1 MKEEK
6 TGTLTDL
13 IFYNRENFFAISI
26 FESKNEQFYAV
37 GYLPHAEKGRAY
49 TLIGDWKN
57 HPKYGEQFA
66 FTSYEEKEPETEMGI
81 VSFLSSG
88 VIKGVGLSTAR
99 AIVKKFAEETMN
111 ILKDSPARLTE
122 VPGIG
127 KIKAKAISESYQ
139 EHREF
144 ANVVL
149 SLQDYDITANTAM
162 KIYRVYGSD
171 SVEKIKENPY
181 QLIEDVFGIGF
192 QKADKIAMSMGMK
205 SEDPHRIR
213 SGIIYNLGLSANAG
227 HTYENRKDFCEQ
239 TASLLDV
246 MIQEV
251 EDVLFSVIVEGDIFA
266 EKVDGIEVV
275 FLYRYY
281 QAEQVVAGKL
291 FQLAQSTLTHLSKDA
306 QMLIRKTEDESGI
319 QLSVQQKQAVLSSL
333 ENGVSVV
340 TGGPGTGKTTIIN
353 TIMKILNSN
362 DVKTALAA
370 PTGRAA
376 KRMSET
382 TGYSASTIHRLLEYY
397 YSEDDDHMNFGRTE
411 ENPLDFDCIIVD
423 EMSMVDI
430 LLMEGL
436 LNAVKP
442 GSRLI
447 LVGDADQL
455 PPIGAGNVLRD
466 ILSSE
471 TIHSIRLTDIFR
483 QAAESLI
490 VVNAHLINR
499 GEYPSYNERDK
510 DFFFLERRGDTSILE
525 TIKDLC
531 MRRLPNFYEG
541 CDTFSDIQVLTP
553 TRKGIVGSVNLNKEL
568 QMILNPPSPGKTE
581 KVLGERV
588 IRQGDKV
595 MQNKNDYR
603 LSWRNI
609 KDFSEGEGVF
619 NGDIGI
625 VESVDNDSGHLNVLF
640 DAERLVTYDFTNLDA
655 LESAFAMTV
664 HKSQGSEF
672 PIVILP
678 MTRFAPMLATRNLLY
693 TAITR
698 AKTSAIL
705 VGIPAACSAMV
716 DNDTIAERRSG
727 LAYRL
732 SKRWEFSD
740 ASNQ

>member
-1 MKEEK
+1 MKNEK
-6 TGTLTDL
+6 TGVLAEL
-13 IFYNRENFFAISI
+13 IFYNKDNFFAISV
-26 FESKNEQFYAV
+26 FESEKEQFYAV
-37 GYLPHAEKGRAY
+37 GYLPHPEKGRTY

-57 HPKYGEQFA
+57 HPKYGDQFA
-66 FTSYEEKEPETEMGI
+66 FTSYEEKEPDTEIGI

-88 VIKGVGLSTAR
+88 VLKGVGPSTAR
-99 AIVKKFAEETMN
+99 AIVKKFGEDTMD
-111 ILKDSPARLTE
+111 ILKENPQRLKE

-127 KIKAKAISESYQ
+127 KIKAKTISESYQ

-149 SLQDYDITANTAM
+149 ALQGYSITANTAM
-162 KIYRVYGSD
+162 KLYRVYGAEAVD
-171 SVEKIKENPY
+171 KVKENPY
-181 QLIEDVFGIGF
+181 QLVEDVFGIGF
-192 QKADKIAMSMGMK
+192 QTADKIAMHMGMK
-205 SEDPHRIR
+205 LEDPHRIR
-213 SGIIYNLGLSANAG
+213 SGILYSLNLCTNAG
-227 HTYENRKDFCEQ
+227 HTYEYRKDFCEK

-251 EDVLFSVIVEGDIFA
+251 ADVLFTCILEGDIFA
-266 EKVDGIEVV
+266 ENIDGADVL

-281 QAEQVVAGKL
+281 RAEQRVAGKL
-291 FQLAQSTLTHLSKDA
+291 FQLGQAELTHLSGNA
-306 QMLIRKTEDESGI
+306 QMLIRKTEEESGI
-319 QLSVQQKQAVLSSL
+319 ALSEQQKQAVISSL
-333 ENGVSVV
+333 QNGISVI

-353 TIMKILNSN
+353 TIVDILASN
-362 DVKTALAA
+362 EVKTALAA

-382 TGYSASTIHRLLEYY
+382 TGYGASTIHRLLEYF
-397 YSEDDDHMNFGRTE
+397 YSESDDHMNFGRTE
-411 ENPLDFDCIIVD
+411 ENPLDFDCIIID

-436 LNAVKP
+436 VNAIKP
-442 GSRLI
+442 GTRLI

-455 PPIGAGNVLRD
+455 PPVGAGNVLRD

-471 TIHSIRLTDIFR
+471 TLHSVRLTDIFR

-499 GEYPSYNERDK
+499 GEYPSYNEKDK
-510 DFFFLERRGDTSILE
+510 DFFFVDRNRDVEILE

-531 MRRLPNFYEG
+531 TRRLPNFYEG
-541 CDTFSDIQVLTP
+541 CDAFSDIQVLTP

-568 QMILNPPSPGKTE
+568 QAILNPPSPEKGEKT
-581 KVLGERV
+581 LYER
-588 IRQGDKV
+588 IFRQGDKV
-595 MQNKNDYR
+595 MQNKNDYQ

-625 VESVDNDSGHLNVLF
+625 VQTVDNDSGHLHVLF
-640 DAERLVTYDFTNLDA
+640 DAERLVAYDFSNLDA

-678 MTRFAPMLATRNLLY
+678 MTRFPPMLATRNLLY
-693 TAITR
+693 TAVTR
-698 AKTSAIL
+698 AKKSAIL

-716 DNDTIAERRSG
+716 DNDTIAERRSA

-732 SKRWEFSD
+732 SKIWTFSD
-740 ASNQ
+740 A

>member
-1 MKEEK
+1 MKTEK
-6 TGTLTDL
+6 TGTLTEL
-13 IFYNRENFFAISI
+13 IYYNRDNFYAISV
-26 FESKNEQFYAV
+26 FEAENEQFSAV

-49 TLIGDWKN
+49 TLIGSWNN

-66 FTSYEEKEPETEMGI
+66 FTSYEEKEPETEFGI

-88 VIKGVGLSTAR
+88 VIKGVGPSTAR
-99 AIVKKFAEETMN
+99 AIVKKFGEDTIN
-111 ILKDSPARLTE
+111 ILKEKPERLKE

-127 KIKAKAISESYQ
+127 KVKAKTISESYQ

-149 SLQDYDITANTAM
+149 ALQGYSITANTAM
-162 KIYRVYGSD
+162 KLYRVYGAD
-171 SVEKIKENPY
+171 AVLKVKENPY
-181 QLIEDVFGIGF
+181 QLIDDIFGIGF
-192 QKADKIAMSMGMK
+192 QTADKIAMSMGTK
-205 SEDPHRIR
+205 LEDPHRIH
-213 SGIIYNLGLSANAG
+213 SGIIYHLGLCANAG
-227 HTYENRKDFCEQ
+227 HTYEIRKDFCEK
-239 TASLLDV
+239 TALLLDV

-251 EDVLFSVIVEGDIFA
+251 EDVLFSAIVEGDIFA
-266 EKVDGIEVV
+266 ENIEGSEVL

-281 QAEQVVAGKL
+281 RAEQRVAGKL
-291 FQLAQSTLTHLSKDA
+291 FQLGQTELTHLSGNA
-306 QMLIRKTEDESGI
+306 QMLIQVTEQESGV
-319 QLSVQQKQAVLSSL
+319 QLSEQQKQAIISSL
-333 ENGVSVV
+333 KNGVSVI

-353 TIMKILNSN
+353 TIMKILSSN
-362 DVKTALAA
+362 EVKTALAA

-376 KRMSET
+376 KRMGET
-382 TGYSASTIHRLLEYY
+382 TGYNASTIHRLLEYY
-397 YSEDDDHMNFGRTE
+397 YSESEDHMNFGRTE
-411 ENPLDFDCIIVD
+411 ENPLDFECIIID

-436 LNAVKP
+436 LNAIKP
-442 GSRLI
+442 GTRLI

-455 PPIGAGNVLRD
+455 PPVGAGNVLRD
-466 ILSSE
+466 ILKSDML
-471 TIHSIRLTDIFR
+471 HSVRLTEIFR

-499 GEYPSYNERDK
+499 GDYPSYNEKDK
-510 DFFFLERRGDTSILE
+510 DFFFVERSKDAQILE

-531 MRRLPNFYEG
+531 TRRLPNFYEG
-541 CDTFSDIQVLTP
+541 CDPFSDIQVLTP
-553 TRKGIVGSVNLNKEL
+553 TRKGLVGSVNLNKEL
-568 QMILNPPSPGKTE
+568 QEILNPPSPE
-581 KVLGERV
+581 KGEKILYER
-588 IRQGDKV
+588 IFRQGDKV

-640 DAERLVTYDFTNLDA
+640 DGERLVSYDFTNLDA

-678 MTRFAPMLATRNLLY
+678 MTRFPPMLATRNLLY
-693 TAITR
+693 TAVTR
-698 AKTSAIL
+698 AKKSAIL

-727 LAYRL
+727 LAYRI
-732 SKRWEFSD
+732 SKLWNFSD
-740 ASNQ
+740 S

>member
-1 MKEEK
+1 MKKEK

-13 IFYNRENFFAISI
+13 IFYNRENFFSISV

-37 GYLPHAEKGRAY
+37 GYLPHAEKGRTY

-66 FTSYEEKEPETEMGI
+66 FTSYEEQEPETEIGI

-99 AIVKKFAEETMN
+99 AIVKKFGEDTIN
-111 ILKDSPARLTE
+111 ILKEAPQRLTE
-122 VPGIG
+122 VSGIG
-127 KIKAKAISESYQ
+127 KVKAKTIAESYQ
-139 EHREF
+139 DHREF

-149 SLQDYDITANTAM
+149 ALQGYDITANTAM
-162 KIYRVYGSD
+162 KLYQVYGRD
-171 SVEKIKENPY
+171 AVEKVKENPY
-181 QLIEDVFGIGF
+181 QLIDDVLGIGF

-205 SEDPHRIR
+205 PQDPHRIR

-227 HTYENRKDFCEQ
+227 HTYEIRKDFCER
-239 TASLLDV
+239 TAFLLDV
-246 MIQEV
+246 MIEEV
-251 EDVLFSVIVEGDIFA
+251 SDALFSAILDGDIFS
-266 EKVDGIEVV
+266 ETIEGVDIL

-281 QAEQVVAGKL
+281 RAEQRVAGKL
-291 FQLAQSTLTHLSKDA
+291 FQLAQATLPYLSEDA
-306 QMLIRKTEDESGI
+306 QLLIGKTEKESGI
-319 QLSVQQKQAVLSSL
+319 ELSQQQKQAVLSSL
-333 ENGVSVV
+333 KNGVSVI

-353 TIMKILNSN
+353 TIMRILSSN
-362 DVKTALAA
+362 EVKTALAA

-382 TGYSASTIHRLLEYY
+382 TGFGASTIHRLLEYY
-397 YSEDDDHMNFGRTE
+397 YSESDDNMTFGRTE
-411 ENPLDFDCIIVD
+411 ENPLEYECIIVD

-436 LNAVKP
+436 VNAIKP
-442 GSRLI
+442 GTRLI

-455 PPIGAGNVLRD
+455 PPVGPGNVLRD
-466 ILSSE
+466 ILKSE
-471 TIHSIRLTDIFR
+471 TLHSVRLTDIFR

-499 GEYPSYNERDK
+499 GEYPSYNEKDK
-510 DFFFLERRGDTSILE
+510 DFFFIERGRDSNILD

-531 MRRLPNFYEG
+531 TRRLPNFYEG
-541 CDTFSDIQVLTP
+541 CDAFSDIQVLTP
-553 TRKGIVGSVNLNKEL
+553 TRKGLVGSVNLNKEL
-568 QMILNPPSPGKTE
+568 QAILNPPSPEKGE
-581 KVLGERV
+581 KVLYER
-588 IRQGDKV
+588 IFREGDKV

-603 LSWRNI
+603 LTWRNL
-609 KDFSEGEGVF
+609 KDFSQGEGVF

-625 VESVDNDSGHLNVLF
+625 VQCVDKDSGRLHVLF
-640 DAERLVTYDFTNLDA
+640 DGERLVEYDFTNLEA
-655 LESAFAMTV
+655 LETAFAMTV

-678 MTRFAPMLATRNLLY
+678 MTRFPPMLATRNLLY
-693 TAITR
+693 TAVTR
-698 AKTSAIL
+698 AKRSVIL
-705 VGIPAACSAMV
+705 VGLPAACSAMV
-716 DNDTIAERRSG
+716 DNDTIAERHSG

-732 SKRWEFSD
+732 STLWEFSG
-740 ASNQ
+740 A